1 MAITLTKKT
10 ALLATTALA
19 LGALLLAMCLDAP
32 RAHAQTASASSC
44 APVKPVKRSA
54 KKGKRRKPTQAAA
67 SCAPAPSAPSG
78 TVTTS
83 SETSSSSSPAPPPN
97 DPPPNPNCPLSQ
109 QDSTI
114 GMTLPSA
121 CTQVASDTA
130 SNPDPNPFWG
140 ETDCADSSRQT
151 VPGSGGDT
159 HPTGLG
165 ASQGNNSYRQLTA
178 MDGDN
183 VWGER
188 CEIGKNDNR
197 NGPTVFYYQGMRRV
211 TYASLRL
218 PSNFPLD
225 SNSWQVV
232 LQMKQTEPSDVGG
245 SYPALALDAYQGQWY
260 FMQANQGS
268 NDKGLVWQAP
278 AQLNKWTRFAF
289 DVTYST
295 DPNVGSVRI
304 YADLNNDGDFSDS
317 GETSSLMHMSTLQPE
332 MPGSTADGYNTG
344 DPVPSHLRTGL
355 YHDSSIPCPP
365 PSGCSTQV
373 DNVQVIRA

>member
-1 MAITLTKKT
+1 MAITLTKKA
-10 ALLATTALA
+10 ALAATGFA
-19 LGALLLAMCLDAP
+19 LGAMLLALLGMDAP
-32 RAHAQTASASSC
+32 RAHAASASSC
-44 APVKPVKRSA
+44 SPVVVKRSA
-54 KKGKRRKPTQAAA
+54 KGKKKRPKRAQT
-67 SCAPAPSAPSG
+67 SCAAPTPASSGGSSSAP
-78 TVTTS
+78 V
-83 SETSSSSSPAPPPN
+83 EYSSPAPPPS

-109 QDSTI
+109 SGSTI
-114 GMTLPSA
+114 GMSLPSA

-140 ETDCADSSRQT
+140 QTDCADASRQV
-151 VPGSGGDT
+151 VPSSGGDT
-159 HPTGLG
+159 HPTGMG
-165 ASQGNNSYRQLTA
+165 ASQGNSSYRQLTA
-178 MDGDN
+178 MDGDD

-188 CEIGKNDNR
+188 CEVGQNDNR
-197 NGPTVFYYQGMRRV
+197 YGPTVFYYEGMRRV
-211 TYASLRL
+211 TYASIRL
-218 PSNFPLD
+218 PSNFPLAA
-225 SNSWQVV
+225 NTWQVV

-245 SYPALALDAYQGQWY
+245 SYPALALDAYDGQWY
-260 FMQANQGS
+260 FMQANQGA

-332 MPGSTADGYNTG
+332 TAGSSADGFNTG

-355 YHDSSIPCPP
+355 YHNSSIACPP

-373 DNVQVIRA
+373 DNVQVVRA